1 MNNPKVGPP
10 TSQVGLPPQVLMV
23 QMITGKWVSQAIY
36 AVAELGIADL
46 LAEGEQTAEELAR
59 TTNASAD
66 ALYRLLRGLSSA
78 GIFVEGEQRR
88 FRNSPLGE
96 TLRRNVPGSIR
107 GFARHVGMDAAW
119 KAWGEIL
126 YSVKTGQSAFDR
138 VAGEPA
144 FEYIGTRPAAA
155 EIVNESMTAICESE
169 SQAVVKAY
177 DFSSARTIIDVGGG
191 HGLLLARILNANPQ
205 AKGILFELPHA
216 SEGAKQLFAKHGLTR
231 RVDVIAGDALQ
242 SVPSGGDIY
251 IMKHVIHDWDD
262 DRSIQFMK
270 NCAAAMSSGGKLLLV
285 EMVLTPPNV
294 PHFGKLLDLEMLIMS
309 AGGRERTTD
318 EYQRLY
324 TAAELKMTAIH
335 PTEGSHSVIEG
346 M

>member
-1 MNNPKVGPP
+1 MNNPKVALP
-10 TSQVGLPPQVLMV
+10 TNQTSPLPQVVML

-46 LAEGEQTAEELAR
+46 LAEGEQSAEELAR

-66 ALYRLLRGLSSA
+66 ALYRLLRGLSSV

-88 FRNSPLGE
+88 FRNSLLGE

-107 GFARHVGMDAAW
+107 GFARHVGLDVAW

-126 YSVKTGQSAFDR
+126 YSVKTGKSAFDR

-144 FEYIGTRPAAA
+144 FDYISKRPAEA
-155 EIVNESMTAICESE
+155 EIINESMTAICESE

-177 DFSSARTIIDVGGG
+177 DFSNARMIIDVGGG
-191 HGLLLARILNANPQ
+191 HGLLLARILKANPQ

-216 SEGAKQLFAKHGLTR
+216 SDGAKQLFAKHDLTQ
-231 RVDVIAGDALQ
+231 RVNVVAGNALQ
-242 SVPSGGDIY
+242 SVPFGGDIY

-270 NCAAAMSSGGKLLLV
+270 NCAAAMSSGSKLLLV
-285 EMVLTPPNV
+285 ETVLTPPNV
-294 PHFGKLLDLEMLIMS
+294 SHFGKLLDLEMLVMS

-324 TAAELKMTAIH
+324 TAAGLKMTGIYS
-335 PTEGSHSVIEG
+335 TEGSHSVIEG